1 MITHVQR
8 VAVLTSGGD
17 APGMN
22 AVVRAVV
29 RQSAYLGV
37 AAVGVRRGFQGLIRG
52 EFVALERR
60 DVADI
65 IHRGGTILYTA
76 RSEAFLTPQG
86 QEAAVRNLRA
96 EGVDG
101 VVVVG
106 GDGSLRGALA
116 LERLGVATVGVPAT
130 IDNDLIGTEPSIG
143 FDTAA
148 NTALEAID
156 RVRDTATAHERVF
169 VVEVMGRRSG
179 FLALEAGLAGG
190 AECVLVPELPY
201 DLDDVA
207 GRVRE
212 AFTIGKRHSILI
224 VAEGAAHGFEIG
236 QELERRTGLE
246 TRVTVLGHTQ
256 RGGTPSAVDRV
267 LGSRL
272 GAAAVEALAAG
283 RHGVMVG
290 SVAQET
296 VQTPYE
302 RVLDQPRPIDPIA
315 YALIGKLA
323 I

>member
-1 MITHVQR
+1 
-8 VAVLTSGGD
+8 
-17 APGMN
+17 MN
-22 AVVRAVV
+22 AAVRAVV
-29 RQSAYLGV
+29 RHASFLGV
-37 AAVGVRRGFQGLIRG
+37 AVVGVRRGFQGLIRG
-52 EFVALERR
+52 EFVAMDKR

-65 IHRGGTILYTA
+65 IHRGGTVLYTA
-76 RSEAFLTPQG
+76 RSEAFLTPEG
-86 QEAAVRNLRA
+86 QATAARNLRA

-106 GDGSLRGALA
+106 GDGSLRGAVA
-116 LERLGVATVGVPAT
+116 LEQLGMPTVGVPAT
-130 IDNDLIGTEPSIG
+130 IDNDVIGTEPAIG

-190 AECVLVPELPY
+190 AEFVLVPEIPY
-201 DLDDVA
+201 DMDEVA
-207 GRVRE
+207 SRVRE

-224 VAEGAAHGFEIG
+224 VAEGAARGFEVG
-236 QELERRTGLE
+236 QELQRRTGLE

-283 RHGVMVG
+283 RRGIMVG
-290 SVAQET
+290 SVGQAT

-302 RVLDQPRPIDPIA
+302 RVLERPRPMDPAA

>member
-1 MITHVQR
+1 MADVQR
-8 VAVLTSGGD
+8 LAVLTSGGD

-29 RQSAYLGV
+29 RSAAYLGI
-37 AAVGVRRGFQGLIRG
+37 ATVGVRRGFHGLIRG
-52 EFVALERR
+52 EFVAMDRR

-65 IHRGGTILYTA
+65 IHRGGTVLYTA
-76 RSEAFLTPQG
+76 RSEAFLTPEG
-86 QEAAVRNLRA
+86 QETAVRNLRA
-96 EGVDG
+96 ENVDG

-106 GDGSLRGALA
+106 GDGSLRGALS
-116 LERLGVATVGVPAT
+116 LEHLGVPTVGVPAT
-130 IDNDLIGTEPSIG
+130 IDNDVVGAEPAIG

-190 AECVLVPELPY
+190 AECVLVPEIPY
-201 DLDDVA
+201 DMDDVA

-212 AFTIGKRHSILI
+212 AYAIGKRHSILI
-224 VAEGAAHGFEIG
+224 VAEGAAHGFEVG
-236 QELERRTGLE
+236 QDLQRRTGLE

-272 GAAAVEALAAG
+272 GSAAVEALVAG
-283 RHGVMVG
+283 RRGVMVG
-290 SVAQET
+290 SIGQQVVE
-296 VQTPYE
+296 TPYE
-302 RVLDQPRPIDPIA
+302 RVLERPRPIDPVA

>member
-1 MITHVQR
+1 MTDVERI
-8 VAVLTSGGD
+8 AVLTSGGD

-22 AVVRAVV
+22 AVVRSVV
-29 RQSAYLGV
+29 RH
-37 AAVGVRRGFQGLIRG
+37 AAFMGIATVGVRRGFQGLIRG
-52 EFVALERR
+52 EFVSLQRR

-65 IHRGGTILYTA
+65 IHRGGTVLYTA
-76 RSEAFLTPQG
+76 RSEAFLTPEG
-86 QEAAVRNLRA
+86 QAMAVAHLRA
-96 EGVDG
+96 EHVDG
-101 VVVVG
+101 LVVVG
-106 GDGSLRGALA
+106 GDGSLRGAMA
-116 LERLGVATVGVPAT
+116 LERLGLPTVGVPAT
-130 IDNDLIGTEPSIG
+130 IDNDVVGTEPAIG

-190 AECVLVPELPY
+190 AECVLVPEIPY
-201 DLDDVA
+201 DMDEVA
-207 GRVRE
+207 TRVRQ
-212 AFTIGKRHSILI
+212 AYTIGKRHSILV
-224 VAEGAAHGFEIG
+224 VAEGAAHGFDVG

-272 GAAAVEALAAG
+272 GAAAVEALATG
-283 RHGVMVG
+283 RRGIMVG
-290 SVAQET
+290 SVSQMT
-296 VQTPYE
+296 VETPYD
-302 RVLDQPRPIDPIA
+302 RVLERPRPLDPVA

>member
-1 MITHVQR
+1 
-8 VAVLTSGGD
+8 
-17 APGMN
+17 MN

-29 RQSAYLGV
+29 RHSAYLGV

-52 EFVALERR
+52 EFVTLERR

-76 RSEAFLTPQG
+76 RSEAFLTLPG
-86 QEAAVRNLRA
+86 QEAAVRNLQA

-101 VVVVG
+101 VVIVG

-130 IDNDLIGTEPSIG
+130 IDNDLVGTEPSIG

-290 SVAQET
+290 SVTQET
-296 VQTPYE
+296 VETPYE
-302 RVLDQPRPIDPIA
+302 RVLERTRPIDPIA